1 MRTSDQKGSRGA
13 GYIISRV
20 VLAVALFAVAV
31 ALLASTAFYIFPLSI
46 AEGRL
51 RESFR
56 KEGALVSWQSMGRTF
71 PFGLKA
77 SGVEVV
83 DISSGRPVLRLEEAR
98 VRLALLSLL
107 SGRLKFPIN
116 VRVGDGVV
124 SGEARVDSDAA
135 SLDLASSGIDAG
147 SMLVLQSM
155 GVGTK
160 CSVGGT
166 LSLRLP
172 YKGCPTGTVRLRSG
186 RIDSRSLRFMGLPLA
201 LGNIEQAG
209 LNAELK
215 SCKVVVEGLW
225 LDGDELSAKLAGEML
240 PRNPIGASPLNMTL
254 EVTPKGDF
262 SEKHW
267 LFSLLSQYRK
277 SSNYYFMTIRGTVT
291 RPVVGR

>member
-1 MRTSDQKGSRGA
+1 MRTSDEKGSRGA

-31 ALLASTAFYIFPLSI
+31 ALLASTAFYIFPLSV

-51 RESFR
+51 RDSLR

-83 DISSGRPVLRLEEAR
+83 DISNGRPVLRLEEAR
-98 VRLALLSLL
+98 VRFALLSLL
-107 SGRLKFPIN
+107 SGRLRFPIT
-116 VRVGDGVV
+116 VRVGEGVI
-124 SGEARVDSDAA
+124 SGEARVDSAAA
-135 SLDLASSGIDAG
+135 SLDLASSGIDPA
-147 SMLVLQSM
+147 SMLALQSM
-155 GVGTK
+155 GVGADG
-160 CSVGGT
+160 SVGGT
-166 LSLRLP
+166 VSLRLP
-172 YKGCPTGTVRLRSG
+172 YKGCATGTVRLRSG
-186 RIDSRSLRFMGLPLA
+186 RIDGRSLRFMGMPLA

-254 EVTPKGDF
+254 EVTPKSDL
-262 SEKHW
+262 SRKHW
-267 LFSLLSQYRK
+267 LFSIISQYRK
-277 SSNYYFMTIRGTVT
+277 SSNYYFMTIRGTVA
-291 RPVVGR
+291 RPVLGR